1 MRNIGTNLGT
11 NLGTDLGTDLGN
23 DMEHVNEV
31 KLDNAREC
39 DSNKI

>member
-1 MRNIGTNLGT
+1 MRNIGT
-11 NLGTDLGTDLGN
+11 DLGT